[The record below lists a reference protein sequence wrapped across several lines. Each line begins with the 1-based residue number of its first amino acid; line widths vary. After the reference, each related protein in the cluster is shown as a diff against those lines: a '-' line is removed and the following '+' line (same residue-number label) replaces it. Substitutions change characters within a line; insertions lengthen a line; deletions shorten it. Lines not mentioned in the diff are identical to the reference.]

1 MSSKNKKQRPG
12 EPVTLRKRKKHTKK
26 RRRITLDMIPPR
38 IIMVFG
44 VTAAV
49 VIVVIMSF
57 TLFFNVKQADI
68 KGCELYTY
76 DQVLVMSGV
85 SNKTNLLRMDTDVIE
100 QRLVKGLPYIE
111 GAKVTKRFPD
121 SIDIEITEAT
131 QRASLDND
139 GRYTIVSSQ
148 GVVLETDRKAPISGL
163 PVIKGFEEESDTTP
177 GAEIKSKDNLKAKI
191 VKTLLS
197 SIDKL
202 GLTKVGEIDITDRT
216 NIVLRYDDRIDIYI
230 GSSYDMEYKLEQIKY
245 VIDRGVN
252 SSFRGV
258 LRYYGTDVGISARPE
273 SAVKSREEAKAA
285 KQKTETKKQEEP
297 APDTE
302 QAQQQGEN
310 TEPGYD
316 PEGYE
321 PEYDPEAAEPAAVT
335 DPPAVTT
342 APPETEP
349 PPPETTTWA
358 GW

>member
-12 EPVTLRKRKKHTKK
+12 EPITLRKRKKHTKK

-121 SIDIEITEAT
+121 SIDIELTEAT

-177 GAEIKSKDNLKAKI
+177 GDEIKSKDNLKAKI

-258 LRYYGTDVGISARPE
+258 LRCYGTDVGISARPE

-302 QAQQQGEN
+302 QAQQQAEN
-310 TEPGYD
+310 T
-316 PEGYE
+316 
-321 PEYDPEAAEPAAVT
+321 DPEAAEPAAVT

>member
-12 EPVTLRKRKKHTKK
+12 EPITLRKRKKHTKK

-121 SIDIEITEAT
+121 SIDIELTEAT

-177 GAEIKSKDNLKAKI
+177 GDEIKSKDNLKAKI

-302 QAQQQGEN
+302 QAQQQAEN
-310 TEPGYD
+310 T
-316 PEGYE
+316 
-321 PEYDPEAAEPAAVT
+321 DPEAAEPAAVT